1 MTIDEILLEQYL
13 LGREHEAMFQRGE
26 KREVGGEIAV
36 AKKQIQKLLNEEH
49 RKAYKEAVIN
59 LIAAENEARKI
70 ISTHDLV
77 VTRAVSRH
85 TSL

>member
-13 LGREHEAMFQRGE
+13 LGREHEAMFQR
-26 KREVGGEIAV
+26 EVGGEIAV
-36 AKKQIQKLLNEEH
+36 AKKQIQKLLNEEY